1 MTKILTKD
9 AVKYM
14 LFSIEHKHQ
23 SKKKKK
29 YFADYGELN
38 IRAYFDFIKEF
49 GYHNAVDKKSFSEF
63 INAMADVYLQNQER
77 QEYAIYLRAKLED
90 DLNI

>member
-1 MTKILTKD
+1 MTRALNSDEAKFL
-9 AVKYM
+9 
-14 LFSIEHKHQ
+14 LFTIEHRHN

-29 YFADYGELN
+29 YFADYGEIN

-49 GYHNAVDKKSFSEF
+49 GYHNTHDKQTFAEF
-63 INAMADVYLQNQER
+63 RDVLADIYLQNPER
-77 QEYAIYLRAKLED
+77 QEYAVYLRSKLED

>member
-1 MTKILTKD
+1 MIKILTKD

-23 SKKKKK
+23 TKKKKK

-49 GYHNAVDKKSFSEF
+49 GYHNAVDKKTFMEF
-63 INAMADVYLQNQER
+63 MHAMADVYLQNPER
-77 QEYAIYLRAKLED
+77 QEYAIYLRSKLEE